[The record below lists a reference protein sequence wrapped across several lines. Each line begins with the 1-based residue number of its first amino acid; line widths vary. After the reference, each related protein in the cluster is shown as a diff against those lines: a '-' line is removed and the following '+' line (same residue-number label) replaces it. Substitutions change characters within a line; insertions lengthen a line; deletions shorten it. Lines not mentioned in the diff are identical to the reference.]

1 MGVLTAELNSDY
13 SDLSR
18 QELLDKA
25 YDLAYNYV
33 KNSHQCSQSTAA
45 AFNQLIGFDNNIIR
59 ALTTASG
66 GHVDQVV
73 GTCGALIGGVAVLD
87 YYFGRDVSEMSFNEP
102 VDISPKLRAMEQSV
116 KLYEKFLD
124 KWGAT
129 HCSMLTRQIYGR
141 LFWFSDSDDLVKLG
155 EAKDRV
161 APKSCWDVVG
171 NAARWT
177 LEILLDNDIVKGAP
191 EK

>member
-1 MGVLTAELNSDY
+1 MRKAELIKEY
-13 SDLSR
+13 QRLSKD
-18 QELLDKA
+18 ELMEKA
-25 YDLAYNYV
+25 YDVAYNYV

-45 AFNQLIGFDNNIIR
+45 AFHQLIGFDNNIVR

-87 YYFGRDVSEMSFNEP
+87 YFFGRDVEEMSFTEP
-102 VDISPKLRAMEQSV
+102 VDIEPKLRAMEQSV
-116 KLYEKFLD
+116 KLYERFLK

-129 HCSMLTRQIYGR
+129 HCSLLTRQIYGR
-141 LFWFSDSDDLVKLG
+141 MFWFSDPDDLVKLG

-161 APKSCWDVVG
+161 APNSCWNVVG

-177 LEILLDNDIVKGAP
+177 MEILIDNGIVAGG
-191 EK
+191 